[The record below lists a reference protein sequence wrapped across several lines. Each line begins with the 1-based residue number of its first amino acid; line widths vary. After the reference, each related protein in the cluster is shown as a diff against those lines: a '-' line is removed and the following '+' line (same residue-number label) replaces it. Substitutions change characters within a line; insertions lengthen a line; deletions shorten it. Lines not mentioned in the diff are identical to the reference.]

1 MPRTVL
7 KQTSISQKI
16 ETIFVYVG
24 FFGSEKAVRNS
35 GFYLVSR
42 MLDPDS
48 DRTGLALSTIQRSCR
63 SLGDRYLRPFL
74 FLHGRCSTFVTCRS
88 LSDQKFRTAH
98 ADIYIPGIY
107 NMCISPFHPKKQS
120 CRQVK
125 HFSQESLPKML
136 QKTHTHTH
144 TSFFFIPSINQLGV
158 VYMTP
163 GTWYVSVGYEYLLV
177 RFYLR
182 PTFPGP
188 FLPSLRNFHPGSHIQ
203 QSSSTAVYQVGVI

>member
-16 ETIFVYVG
+16 EKIFVYVG
-24 FFGSEKAVRNS
+24 FFGPEKAVRNS

-107 NMCISPFHPKKQS
+107 NMYISPFHPKKQS
-120 CRQVK
+120 CRQVI

-136 QKTHTHTH
+136 QKKHTHTHTH
-144 TSFFFIPSINQLGV
+144 IFFFHPIYKPTRCGIYDTWYLV
-158 VYMTP
+158 CICRVRVPP
-163 GTWYVSVGYEYLLV
+163 GT
-177 RFYLR
+177 
-182 PTFPGP
+182 
-188 FLPSLRNFHPGSHIQ
+188 FLPSSHISRSLPPFPSQ
-203 QSSSTAVYQVGVI
+203 LSPGVTHTAV